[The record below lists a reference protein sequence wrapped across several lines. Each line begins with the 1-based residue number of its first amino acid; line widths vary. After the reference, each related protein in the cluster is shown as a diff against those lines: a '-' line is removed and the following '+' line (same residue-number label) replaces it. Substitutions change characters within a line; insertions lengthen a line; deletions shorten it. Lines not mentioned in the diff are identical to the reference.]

1 MAVVSSPSLVKISKE
16 SVIGNGTNIDSFTV
30 IDARACIGSHC
41 KIHHFVHIGCDVRI
55 GNNVKIQDHVM
66 IPCGVTLE
74 NGVFVGPSV
83 VFTNDKYPR
92 SVTEDNRLKTS
103 DDWTMSSTLIKEG
116 ASLGGGAVIVCGVTV
131 GKWAMVAAGAVVTKD
146 VPDYTL
152 VVGCPAHIVGKVNKN
167 GEIVERSDL
176 KE

>member
-1 MAVVSSPSLVKISKE
+1 MAIISSSLLVEISE
-16 SVIGNGTNIDSFTV
+16 DSVIGNETNIDSFTV
-30 IDARACIGSHC
+30 IDARTCIGSHC

-55 GNNVKIQDHVM
+55 GSNVKIQDHVM

-92 SVTEDNRLKTS
+92 SVTEDGKLKNGS
-103 DDWTMSSTLIKEG
+103 DWTISPTLIKEG
-116 ASLGGGAVIVCGVTV
+116 ASLGGGAVVVCGVTV

-146 VPDYTL
+146 VPDYAL
-152 VVGCPAHIVGKVNKN
+152 VVGCPAYIVGKVNKK
-167 GEIVERSDL
+167 GEIVERL
-176 KE
+176 ERKE